1 MSSAN
6 SVPDDATFTCA
17 LNSRWVQRGNRAPTQ
32 NRIGAYLRFAVKST
46 RGSFHPFTFCSFSF
60 HCPLA
65 FHRAIRSRPVYYYT
79 RCMYIPS
86 FSFSF
91 SPPLSRKRERERR
104 LNRERSLLRLTTTA
118 NKHLESPELQAREDD
133 RDSRSVRIRTGF
145 PRKIR
150 WGIRKISTPPQFNLL
165 IINKNNIRRLL
176 SIIVMIFLFF
186 YQCIFYLINMLIINF
201 MGLCVCVPPVYTW
214 KPAFHA
220 RIIRKNYDILKIK
233 KGYKYKIFEN

>member
-17 LNSRWVQRGNRAPTQ
+17 LNSRWVQRGNRASTQ

-91 SPPLSRKRERERR
+91 SPPPLSRKRERR

-165 IINKNNIRRLL
+165 IINKNNIRRAVVNN
-176 SIIVMIFLFF
+176 SDDIFIFLSMYILFNQYAYYQF
-186 YQCIFYLINMLIINF
+186 YGFI
-201 MGLCVCVPPVYTW
+201 CVCTASLYLKT
-214 KPAFHA
+214 
-220 RIIRKNYDILKIK
+220 RISCKN
-233 KGYKYKIFEN
+233 N